1 MKDSKPVD
9 ASACAAGAETLRSLL
24 SGAVDQRNPDAR
36 LFAVL
41 VAARARRNELAL
53 LGLSHAQLTRLLA
66 RHFPALSG
74 DVAAELAAPFI
85 VRSLPPAHAKFV
97 ATLHALLM
105 RDIGAA
111 VAVDDADCVASIVAH
126 GCLRG
131 DHLCATSGSTAA
143 TRSRRCSIAIF
154 RRSRRATSVSCAG
167 RNSWRR
173 KPLHRSACRR
183 GPRLDVPAARTF
195 LFAFLRSDSRSRRL
209 RGCVASVRCAATR
222 SISP

>member
-24 SGAVDQRNPDAR
+24 SGAVDPRNPDAR
-36 LFAVL
+36 LFAMF

-126 GCLRG
+126 ACLRG
-131 DHLCATSGSTAA
+131 DHLWRDLGLDGRDAVAA
-143 TRSRRCSIAIF
+143 M
-154 RRSRRATSVSCAG
+154 
-167 RNSWRR
+167 
-173 KPLHRSACRR
+173 
-183 GPRLDVPAARTF
+183 LDRYFPAVAARNVGQLRWKKF
-195 LFAFLRSDSRSRRL
+195 LAQEAAASLGL
-209 RGCVASVRCAATR
+209 PPGPAPGCPGCEDFPVCFPPQR
-222 SISP
+222 